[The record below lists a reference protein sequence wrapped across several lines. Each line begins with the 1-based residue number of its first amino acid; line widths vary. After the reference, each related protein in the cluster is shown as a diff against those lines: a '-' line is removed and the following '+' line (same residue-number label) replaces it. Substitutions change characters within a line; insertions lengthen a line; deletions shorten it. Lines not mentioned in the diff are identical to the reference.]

1 MKNRFWWSMGDFDG
15 WEDYNFMWTQW
26 KSNKIIESLKQY
38 KDVVKEI
45 DVEDSLNSTHATD
58 KDVHSSTENLFSTP
72 KRYIKL
78 NTFSTNKNQKII
90 PKPFSSGIA

>member
-1 MKNRFWWSMGDFDG
+1 
-15 WEDYNFMWTQW
+15 
-26 KSNKIIESLKQY
+26 
-38 KDVVKEI
+38 
-45 DVEDSLNSTHATD
+45 VEDSLNSTHATD
-58 KDVHSSTENLFSTP
+58 KDVHSSNENLFSTP